1 MLKPLMEKI
10 YLYLFILY
18 NKVSEFNFVNA
29 LAL

>member
-1 MLKPLMEKI
+1 MLKHLMEKI

-18 NKVSEFNFVNA
+18 NKESEFNFINA